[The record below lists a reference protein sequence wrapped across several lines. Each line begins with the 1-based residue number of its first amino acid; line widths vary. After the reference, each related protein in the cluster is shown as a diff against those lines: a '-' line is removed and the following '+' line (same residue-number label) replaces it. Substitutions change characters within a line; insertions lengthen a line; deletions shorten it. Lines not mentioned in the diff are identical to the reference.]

1 MKAEP
6 PIAKTKPPRHSAPD
20 KVVVKHASSPVE
32 LHASLARTN
41 MTRDVP
47 PPIQVRNQARIEQQ
61 IEQPAVSVPIVL
73 AAQSEQR
80 FDLATSIGDRNHQT
94 EVAPLPSSLLL
105 NFAKPPE
112 TIVGEKFHNI
122 ADNSGNVE
130 KIVEKIYGDD
140 ESYDFAQSVT
150 EYNIGEVVSTVYD
163 LADAPEHSPD
173 YDWPELEFGLNAVTD
188 NAIEVAEMI
197 EPSYTVEPAE
207 IIEATAEQFTDTI
220 QQSIGSLLMAAEF
233 AVFEAAVDITSEPTS
248 KFIQAETTKPT
259 LVEINDPE
267 AEHKDFRQTLHTVIE
282 QTVSERPERAT
293 EINALYE
300 IIMAIT
306 ADTVDKSETQVAD
319 LLADNPERQQYLEM
333 VCRRLLDCLDLESHD
348 GAVKALTLQL
358 LAAAGSESK
367 LPNNQPT
374 VNFLRDGTRENQ
386 VFFLKKFSKLSAAI
400 IPSWLQI
407 LGKIAVTPA
416 TAYN

>member
-20 KVVVKHASSPVE
+20 KVVVKHVSSPVE
-32 LHASLARTN
+32 LPTNLARTNILAN

-47 PPIQVRNQARIEQQ
+47 PPIQIRNQARIEQP
-61 IEQPAVSVPIVL
+61 IEQPAVSVPVVL

-80 FDLATSIGDRNHQT
+80 FGTVTSIEVRNHQT
-94 EVAPLPSSLLL
+94 EVVPLPSSLLL
-105 NFAKPPE
+105 NFAKLPE
-112 TIVGEKFHNI
+112 TIIGEELYNI
-122 ADNSGNVE
+122 ADNSGN
-130 KIVEKIYGDD
+130 VEKIYGDD
-140 ESYDFAQSVT
+140 ESYDFAQSVS
-150 EYNIGEVVSTVYD
+150 EYNIGEVVPTVHD
-163 LADAPEHSPD
+163 LADAPEQSPD
-173 YDWPELEFGLNAVTD
+173 YDWTELEFGLNAVID
-188 NAIEVAEMI
+188 DAIEPAETI

-207 IIEATAEQFTDTI
+207 MIGATAEQFADTV
-220 QQSIGSLLMAAEF
+220 QQSIGSLLIAAEF

-248 KFIQAETTKPT
+248 KFIQSETTKPT
-259 LVEINDPE
+259 LVEINDPV
-267 AEHKDFRQTLHTVIE
+267 AEHEDFRQTLHTVIE
-282 QTVSERPERAT
+282 QTVSERPERAA

-300 IIMAIT
+300 VIMAIT

-319 LLADNPERQQYLEM
+319 LLADNPERQQYFEM
-333 VCRRLLDCLDLESHD
+333 ACRRLLYCLDLESHD
-348 GAVKALTLQL
+348 GAVNVFTLQL
-358 LAAAGSESK
+358 LASAAPKSE

-374 VNFLRDGTRENQ
+374 VNYLRDGTRENQ
-386 VFFLKKFSKLSAAI
+386 VFFLDKLSKLSTVI